1 MLFELKPI
9 AFLLQQRASICTGE
23 GSSYPP
29 VNANTAGKNNNS
41 FVKVTR
47 GREEHLEEVAGQG
60 QLLCV
65 NDSVNSQIP
74 LGRNHQSITYVA
86 NNALTQACNISRC
99 TGMLRP
105 DPSLQQ

>member
-1 MLFELKPI
+1 M
-9 AFLLQQRASICTGE
+9 QGE

-29 VNANTAGKNNNS
+29 VNATTAGKKNNS

-47 GREEHLEEVAGQG
+47 GRGEHLEEVAGQG
-60 QLLCV
+60 QLLNV

-74 LGRNHQSITYVA
+74 LGSNQQSITYVV
-86 NNALTQACNISRC
+86 NNALTQVCKISRC
-99 TGMLRP
+99 TGMVRP